1 MSRNHKLIISSSFIS
16 YIGNGMQFIAFT
28 WIITE
33 VLGQPKYVGMLVLL
47 SSIVTLV
54 FTPFA
59 GYIADWANNK
69 LIVVV
74 SDVCRGCF
82 LLLMVF
88 FKFKE
93 ASVLLALI
101 YIINTFT
108 SIGSTFFY
116 PSFMSII
123 KNYSGEEDYLK
134 ITSHNSTAL
143 QLGNII
149 GSMVSGFIIGFIG
162 IKAVFMINACSYFVS
177 AFFLLYLRIPVNQ
190 YSKIQR
196 KKTKMIESTIDGFKI
211 FFSNKKLVYLL
222 FLGTL
227 SSLSAKVVNTFLSG
241 YTKYNLHGNADL
253 FGFLD
258 SAFAVGAIVLGICYS
273 YFRKTTFKDSGF
285 FLIVIGLSYVLL
297 ATSSKPILSFIT
309 MIVLGGSSIIFS
321 NIRKA
326 YYFTQVPKDYI
337 GRVESINSLT
347 YSLLTPIISSII
359 ATMTNETKIGN
370 TFFIFGIIY
379 ILIALSVT
387 VVNWKMNMGINDKS
401 KM

>member
-1 MSRNHKLIISSSFIS
+1 M
-16 YIGNGMQFIAFT
+16 
-28 WIITE
+28 
-33 VLGQPKYVGMLVLL
+33 
-47 SSIVTLV
+47 
-54 FTPFA
+54 
-59 GYIADWANNK
+59 
-69 LIVVV
+69 
-74 SDVCRGCF
+74 
-82 LLLMVF
+82 
-88 FKFKE
+88 
-93 ASVLLALI
+93 LALI
-101 YIINTFT
+101 YIINAFT

-116 PSFMSII
+116 PSFTSII

-162 IKAVFMINACSYFVS
+162 IKAVFIINACSYFIS
-177 AFFLLYLRIPVNQ
+177 AFFLLYLRMPVNQ

-196 KKTKMIESTIDGFKI
+196 QKTKMIESTIDGFKV
-211 FFSNKKLVYLL
+211 FFFNKKLVYLL

-241 YTKYNLHGNADL
+241 YTKYNLHGKADL

-258 SAFAVGAIVLGICYS
+258 SAFAIGAIVLGILYS

-285 FLIVIGLSYVLL
+285 FLIAIGLSYVLL
-297 ATSSKPILSFIT
+297 ATSSRPILSFVI

-326 YYFTQVPKDYI
+326 YYFTQVPKEYI
-337 GRVESINSLT
+337 GRIESINSLT
-347 YSLLTPIISSII
+347 YSLVTPIISSII
-359 ATMTNETKIGN
+359 ATITNETKIGT

-379 ILIALSVT
+379 ILIALSIMF
-387 VVNWKMNMGINDKS
+387 VNCKLSVGINDNS
-401 KM
+401 KI